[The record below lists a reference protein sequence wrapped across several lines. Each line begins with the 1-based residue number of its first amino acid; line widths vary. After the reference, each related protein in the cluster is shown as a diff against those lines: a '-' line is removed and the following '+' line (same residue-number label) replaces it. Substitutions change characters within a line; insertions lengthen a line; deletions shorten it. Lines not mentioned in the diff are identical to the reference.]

1 MSLRDLPSLL
11 RRRASSTVRDGWK
24 VIRPRRQSVST
35 TDLGPQVNRLRQTAH
50 QSKSAGKLRR
60 EDEAESF
67 LPGTIGGASP
77 TRLERTNACA
87 AIKVPEIPSPGAE
100 MSSVPT
106 PSTGSSGVLQ
116 GALAPETPPAN
127 RSAAATISGFDH
139 VTYFS
144 DLRRPGSRPRP
155 RPCFLHLEEVS
166 K

>member
-24 VIRPRRQSVST
+24 VIRPGRSRQSVSS
-35 TDLGPQVNRLRQTAH
+35 TDLGPSEVNRLRQTAL
-50 QSKSAGKLRR
+50 SKSAGKLKR

-67 LPGTIGGASP
+67 LPGTIGSSP
-77 TRLERTNACA
+77 TARLQRSSA
-87 AIKVPEIPSPGAE
+87 AQVPDMPFPGEE

-106 PSTGSSGVLQ
+106 PSTGSSGVL
-116 GALAPETPPAN
+116 GALAPESPPSML
-127 RSAAATISGFDH
+127 RSFAGLEH

-144 DLRRPGSRPRP
+144 DVQRPGSRPRP
-155 RPCFLHLEEVS
+155 RPCFLHLEAA